1 MLNPLN
7 PEPSFQTVGFP
18 DGCVLKPIIINVSG
32 VNTHL
37 PAILMFTRATFGFDP
52 KPDLCKGLAQAT
64 VCHNPGDNEVR
75 VRNGLGG
82 RAGSLRSQ
90 VGGGQPGRL
99 RIEATWDPGNLASP

>member
-7 PEPSFQTVGFP
+7 PEPSSQTVGFP

-52 KPDLCKGLAQAT
+52 KPPMVQVVQVAVLCKVFQKALSGCSGL
-64 VCHNPGDNEVR
+64 HVR
-75 VRNGLGG
+75 RFLTLKG
-82 RAGSLRSQ
+82 R
-90 VGGGQPGRL
+90 
-99 RIEATWDPGNLASP
+99 